1 MSPAEYQATQP
12 HAQMAGGQWLWSPD
26 SPSVPKAKKTRPSM
40 DETWVNVKVE
50 VKVEEVCAD
59 DGVYGTDTAEYAA
72 YQIIDTLTEPLG
84 HAGERSAPIKE
95 ERIFKTEE

>member
-12 HAQMAGGQWLWSPD
+12 HAQMKGGQWLWLWSLD

-40 DETWVNVKVE
+40 DETWVNIKVE

-59 DGVYGTDTAEYAA
+59 DGVYGTIVSMARTWLN
-72 YQIIDTLTEPLG
+72 TPPTRSLTC
-84 HAGERSAPIKE
+84 
-95 ERIFKTEE
+95 